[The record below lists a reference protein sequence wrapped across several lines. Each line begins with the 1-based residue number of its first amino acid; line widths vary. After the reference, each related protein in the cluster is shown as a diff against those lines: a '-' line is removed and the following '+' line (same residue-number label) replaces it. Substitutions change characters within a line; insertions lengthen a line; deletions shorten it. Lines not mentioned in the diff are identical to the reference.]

1 MYLAFLGYLLLA
13 LLIVLLLKGKSTPLV
28 LFILLSAAIG
38 LLAGYGPQT
47 VNDYIKA
54 GVGTTTSNA
63 VLFCFSIL
71 FFNMMNEVGA
81 FDPIIN
87 FIVKRFGKS
96 VVGIC
101 VAAALIA
108 VIGHLDG
115 SSSTTILIT
124 IPFFAPI
131 FKKLKINPCLLIL
144 LTGTAMG
151 VMNLTPW
158 AGAVARVAVS
168 TGLDANYLW
177 QRLLP
182 MQAVGLIVVVVMAV
196 IYGRRAVAAGAG
208 LAEGETLLAETQTE
222 SKPITWKYW
231 VNLALTLGVIVILAV
246 SDFTAYVVF
255 MVATAIAAV
264 LNFGDQKLQT
274 QMINKFAPAAFF
286 ITATMLASGA
296 FVGILGQGEPSILNE
311 MASVLLN
318 ILPAGLARHLHLI
331 MGLLSAPFGLVFG
344 GDAYLYGVLPL
355 CIEVGATYGIPAEA
369 MGLSMVIGKNVA
381 MIGSPIF
388 ASTYLALGLA
398 DVELKD
404 YLKFGFLPMWATS
417 VIMVIAGI
425 ILGIIPL

>member
-13 LLIVLLLKGKSTPLV
+13 LLIVLLLRGKSTPLV
-28 LFILLSAAIG
+28 LFILLSTIVA
-38 LLAGYGPQT
+38 LLAGYSPQT

-71 FFNMMNEVGA
+71 FFNMMNEVGV

-101 VAAALIA
+101 VAAALVA

-124 IPFFAPI
+124 IPFFAPV

-168 TGLDANYLW
+168 TGLDATYLW

-182 MQAVGLIVVVVMAV
+182 MQIVGLIVVVAMAV
-196 IYGRRAVAAGAG
+196 IYGKRAVVNGAG
-208 LAEGETLLAETQTE
+208 LAAGESLMDESATE
-222 SKPITWKYW
+222 KKPINWKYW
-231 VNLALTLGVIVILAV
+231 VNLALTFGVIIILATTKL
-246 SDFTAYVVF
+246 TAYVVF
-255 MVATAIAAV
+255 MVATAVAAV

-311 MASVLLN
+311 MASVLLS
-318 ILPAGLARHLHLI
+318 ILPAGMAKYLHLI
-331 MGLLSAPFGLVFG
+331 MGFLSAPFGLVFG

-355 CIEVGATYGIPAEA
+355 CIEVGANYGISAEA

-398 DVELKD
+398 DVDLKD
-404 YLKFGFLPMWATS
+404 YLKFGFVPMWATS
-417 VIMVIAGI
+417 IIMVLSGI
-425 ILGIIPL
+425 VLGIIPL

>member
-1 MYLAFLGYLLLA
+1 MYLAFLGYILLA
-13 LLIVLLLKGKSTPLV
+13 ALIVLLLKGKSTPLV
-28 LFILLSAAIG
+28 LFILLSTVVA
-38 LLAGYGPQT
+38 LLAGYDLQT

-54 GVGTTTSNA
+54 GVGTTTNNA

-71 FFNMMNEVGA
+71 FFNMMNEVGV

-87 FIVKRFGKS
+87 FIVRRLGKS

-101 VAAALIA
+101 VASALVA

-124 IPFFAPI
+124 IPFFAPV
-131 FKKLKINPCLLIL
+131 FKKMHINSCLLIL

-158 AGAVARVAVS
+158 AGAVARVSVS

-182 MQAVGLIVVVVMAV
+182 MQAVGLIVVIIMAV
-196 IYGRRAVAAGAG
+196 IFGKREASKGAG
-208 LAEGETLLAETQTE
+208 LTEDAITENESET
-222 SKPITWKYW
+222 KPITWKYW
-231 VNLALTLGVIVILAV
+231 VNLFLTLGVILVLATTKL
-246 SDFTAYVVF
+246 TAYVVF
-255 MVATAIAAV
+255 MVATSIAAV
-264 LNFGDQKLQT
+264 LNFGDQKSQT
-274 QMINKFAPAAFF
+274 KMINKFAPAAFF
-286 ITATMLASGA
+286 ITATMLAAGA

-311 MASVLLN
+311 MASVLLSV
-318 ILPAGLARHLHLI
+318 LPTSFAKHLHLI
-331 MGLLSAPFGLVFG
+331 MGLLSAPLGLVFG

-355 CIEVGATYGIPAEA
+355 CIEVGANYGIPAEA
-369 MGLSMVIGKNVA
+369 MGLAMVIGKNVA

-404 YLKFGFLPMWATS
+404 YLKFGFVPMWITS
-417 VIMVIAGI
+417 VIMVISGI